1 MFICTSRDME
11 KNYRDKKMQLLW
23 FSLFMASPKS
33 PLNPHKVEHLQ
44 SPLPAPTLNGFYDQL
59 QSPSCLLPAPFSIRS
74 MAPLVSK
81 SVCLTVCGLQLSWLI
96 VLTQNMFNNTFC
108 PKANVLFYVWILYA
122 VCAMLRL
129 SALLILIVNN
139 DSRFLFLALVLSL
152 FSHWTIRRVVRPCK
166 SGWALLIPLL
176 SRLRPSSTS

>member
-1 MFICTSRDME
+1 MYIQIDGEKLSRQENAIVVVFTFYGKPE
-11 KNYRDKKMQLLW
+11 KSVKPTQGRKNIYKAHYPHRHWMA
-23 FSLFMASPKS
+23 FMTNSSLP
-33 PLNPHKVEHLQ
+33 
-44 SPLPAPTLNGFYDQL
+44 PAR
-59 QSPSCLLPAPFSIRS
+59 SLLPAPFSIRS

-152 FSHWTIRRVVRPCK
+152 FSHWTIRVARPCK